1 MKTLINAAITI
12 LAAVGLMFIGRY
24 YLQSSQG
31 LTGESNIVNFY
42 NWGDYIDPDLIDAF
56 EEETGYVVVYE
67 TFDSN
72 EAMLTKIQQGGTNYD
87 LIGPSEYMVEN
98 MLELNLLEEIDHDK
112 LPNLKHIDKKFLDQS
127 FDPGNQ
133 YSVPYF
139 WGTLGILYD
148 TSQIPEGE
156 ITSWNDLWKDKYRNQ
171 IMIIDG
177 AREVIGIGLQSEGHS
192 LNETDS
198 QLIEQATAKMKTLM
212 PNILALLAD
221 EIKMY
226 ASIGEAPI
234 AITYSGEAA
243 TAMDENED
251 LAYMVPKEGSN
262 IWFDTLAIPKGAKNV
277 QGAHAL
283 MDFLMR
289 PDIAARNAEYI
300 GYATPNKDAID
311 LMDPE
316 VINDPAFYPPQ
327 EITDH
332 LEIYR
337 NLGQEKLIEYND
349 EYLRVKLE
357 PRY

>member
-1 MKTLINAAITI
+1 MKALVKVMIAIL
-12 LAAVGLMFIGRY
+12 LAVALMFVGRY

-42 NWGDYIDPDLIDAF
+42 NWGDYIDPDLIDEF

-72 EAMLTKIQQGGTNYD
+72 EAMLTKIQQAGTNYD
-87 LIGPSEYMVEN
+87 LIGPSEYMVET
-98 MLELNLLEEIDHDK
+98 MMEMDLLEKIDHK
-112 LPNLKHIDKKFLDQS
+112 RLPNLKHIDEEFLDQP
-127 FDPGNQ
+127 FDRGNQ

-148 TSQIPEGE
+148 SSQIAEDE
-156 ITSWNDLWKDKYRNQ
+156 ITSWNDLWREEYRNK

-198 QLIEQATAKMKTLM
+198 ELIAKATQKMKQLM
-212 PNILALLAD
+212 PNILALLGD

-226 ASIGEAPI
+226 ATIGEAPI
-234 AITYSGEAA
+234 AVTYSGEAA
-243 TAMDENED
+243 MAMYDNEN

-262 IWFDTLAIPKGAKNV
+262 IWFDTLAIPKGAKNLE
-277 QGAHAL
+277 GAHAL

-316 VINDPAFYPPQ
+316 VIADPAFYPPQ
-327 EITDH
+327 EIIDH

-349 EYLRVKLE
+349 EYLRIKLE
-357 PRY
+357 PR